1 MKTILTS
8 ILLALSIFE
17 LSGQN
22 FEKVIFNA
30 SNPDGYYL
38 VVHPNSDELKG
49 VLLLLPGFG
58 QNSESIFPESK
69 LHNVAY
75 VNGILTVAI
84 AGGRKLYADDSVV
97 ERLNE
102 AINHVKKK
110 YNVGGDKFIVGGY
123 SAGGTISLRYAEYC
137 YQYPNK
143 APIKPMAVFAVD
155 SPVDLFGIWNYFQ
168 REIKK
173 NYSEAG
179 VGEAKFI
186 TEIMINEIGDPETNE
201 EKYHELTPFSAKLSD
216 SGNEKFL
223 SDIPVRFYEDIDV
236 TWQLKNRR
244 RSLYDSNA
252 LDASELINRLLLL
265 GNENAEF
272 ITSKLPGYRSSGFR
286 HPHSW
291 SIVNEVELVQWAL
304 KIFRE

>member
-1 MKTILTS
+1 MKTILAS
-8 ILLALSIFE
+8 ILFTLSISE
-17 LSGQN
+17 LIGQN

-38 VVHPNSDELKG
+38 VVPPESDEIKG

-58 QNSESIFPESK
+58 QNAESIFPESK
-69 LHNVAY
+69 IHNVAY

-102 AINHVKKK
+102 AISHVKKK
-110 YNVGGDKFIVGGY
+110 YDVGGNNFIVGGY

-137 YQYPNK
+137 NQYPNK

-201 EKYHELTPFSAKLSD
+201 IKYNDLTPFSAKLSD

-291 SIVNEVELVQWAL
+291 SIVDEVELIQWSL
-304 KIFRE
+304 KIFSK